1 MEKLKIEYLQ
11 LERLKPYAKNAK
23 IHTEEQVEQ
32 IEKSI
37 KEFGFNDP
45 IAVWGDDT
53 VIEGHGRLMAAQA
66 MGLKEVPVIRLDRLT
81 DEQRRAYTLV
91 HNKLTLNSGF
101 DNALLDIELDGITDI
116 DMDDFGFL
124 NSAFS
129 EDDINELFTDAQAKE
144 KEPKTIKCPACGKVI
159 EI

>member
-1 MEKLKIEYLQ
+1 MEKLKIEYLP

-66 MGLKEVPVIRLDRLT
+66 MGLKEVPVIRLDGLT

-91 HNKLTLNSGF
+91 HNKLTLNSDF
-101 DNALLDIELDGITDI
+101 DVDLLQDELADITSF
-116 DMDDFGFL
+116 DMGDFGF
-124 NSAFS
+124 
-129 EDDINELFTDAQAKE
+129 ELFDDTETEDSENPYTRETRIPQYI
-144 KEPKTIKCPACGKVI
+144 PTGGGGKTARPV
-159 EI
+159 

>member
-66 MGLKEVPVIRLDRLT
+66 MGLKEVPVIRRGRILPCSFK
-81 DEQRRAYTLV
+81 
-91 HNKLTLNSGF
+91 NFFKNSGS
-101 DNALLDIELDGITDI
+101 L
-116 DMDDFGFL
+116 
-124 NSAFS
+124 
-129 EDDINELFTDAQAKE
+129 
-144 KEPKTIKCPACGKVI
+144 
-159 EI
+159 